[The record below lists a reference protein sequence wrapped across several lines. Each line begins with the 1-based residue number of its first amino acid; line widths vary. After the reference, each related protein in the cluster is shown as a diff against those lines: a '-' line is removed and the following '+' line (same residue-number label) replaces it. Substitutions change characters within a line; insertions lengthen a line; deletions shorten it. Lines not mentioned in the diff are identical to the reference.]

1 MRLKLDV
8 SKCTD
13 CGACVSHCPK
23 HPNSRKILLCRHCPP
38 QSALCKNTCPKN
50 AIVEIGNGLLA
61 VDEKICDG
69 CGLCECP
76 YEALIFKKGL
86 ALKCDLCGG
95 EPECVGRCPEDALTV
110 FEDARDAL
118 GWCVLS
124 DSSSKYK
131 INIPQLSADEEKLIA
146 RITDEFREIS
156 KKEEISD
163 DREFVK
169 RKIDWL
175 IKSYCARE
183 NILMEKSQFAYLSEI
198 ALMNIYGYGVLD
210 SLLADDELEEIAV
223 VGINKPIYVY
233 HRRDGWL
240 TTNAAFT
247 RDETLVNTINKMA
260 RPLGRRIT
268 FQTPRLNAVL
278 PDGSRMHASI
288 PPISNLELTIRKF
301 RRNPIS
307 VVDLINLKTFTS
319 ESLAFL
325 WMLFQSDISA
335 LISGN
340 TSCGKTSTLNAL
352 FSFVPLGERIL
363 ITEET
368 PEINIPHE
376 HVVKLLANREIGI
389 PMGELVADS
398 LRMRPDRV
406 IVGEVRTAEEVGALF
421 ETILSGQARGSY
433 ATFHAQS
440 AHETLARLRSLGVLQ
455 MDIGSLDII
464 VVQRRMLR
472 YNPKTCASAELRRA
486 TEICELIP
494 NGDALPKANV
504 IFEYDFK
511 TDRLERRNSD
521 SKIVER
527 VSRNFGIS
535 ESEFERELGTRENF
549 LKHLCAKKF
558 GFFETVGALQ
568 KFSSDEKYKKK
579 FTHGVRG

>member
-1 MRLKLDV
+1 MRLRFDV

-13 CGACVSHCPK
+13 CGACISHCPK
-23 HPNSRKILLCRHCPP
+23 HPGSRKILLCRHCPP
-38 QSALCKNTCPKN
+38 QSALCKNTCSKN

-69 CGLCECP
+69 CEECECP
-76 YEALIFKKGL
+76 YDALVFKKDL

-95 EPECVGRCPEDALTV
+95 EPECAGYCPEDAITL
-110 FEDARDAL
+110 FEDSRDIL
-118 GWCVLS
+118 GWSVLS

-131 INIPQLSADEEKLIA
+131 INLPQLSADEEKLIA
-146 RITDEFREIS
+146 RITDEFREMS
-156 KKEEISD
+156 KKEELSD

-169 RKIDWL
+169 KRIESL
-175 IKSYCARE
+175 IKAYCARE
-183 NILMEKSQFAYLSEI
+183 NILMEKSQFAYLSKI
-198 ALMNIYGYGVLD
+198 ALMNTHGYGVLD
-210 SLLADDELEEIAV
+210 NLLADDELEEIAV
-223 VGINKPIYVY
+223 VGVNKPIYVY

-240 TTNAAFT
+240 TTDAAFT
-247 RDETLVNTINKMA
+247 REETLINTINKMA

-278 PDGSRMHASI
+278 PDGSRIHASI

-307 VVDLINLKTFTS
+307 VVDLISLKTFTS

-340 TSCGKTSTLNAL
+340 TACGKTSTLNAL
-352 FSFVPLGERIL
+352 FSFVPLSERVL

-368 PEINIPHE
+368 PEINIPHA

-389 PMGELVADS
+389 SMGELVADS

-440 AHETLARLRSLGVLQ
+440 AHETLARLRSLGVLP
-455 MDIGSLDII
+455 MDIGSLDLI
-464 VVQRRMLR
+464 VIQRRMLR
-472 YNPKTCASAELRRA
+472 YNPKTCASTEIRRA
-486 TEICELIP
+486 IEICELLP
-494 NGDALPKANV
+494 NGDALPKTNAL
-504 IFEYDFK
+504 FEYDFK
-511 TDRLERRNSD
+511 TDKLERRDNN
-521 SKIVER
+521 SKIVQR
-527 VSRNFGIS
+527 VARNFGIG
-535 ESEFERELGTRENF
+535 ESEFERELEARENF

-568 KFSSDEKYKKK
+568 KFSSDEKYRNK
-579 FTHGVRG
+579 FIRGVRS